1 MQKAISHLLCV
12 AALAAIPAYAELNEE
27 ETPIRPPHKAARMTA
42 EVAQRELEQHGIIP
56 DSTQRRDFFDLR
68 QNYDTHMRTA
78 ISNHD
83 VEDIM
88 LLIMMSNIN

>member
-1 MQKAISHLLCV
+1 MKLPAFSFLCV
-12 AALAAIPAYAELNEE
+12 AVLAAMPAYAELDEEE

-68 QNYDTHMRTA
+68 QDYDTHMKY
-78 ISNHD
+78 ISDNPEKWFYD
-83 VEDIM
+83 E
-88 LLIMMSNIN
+88 LYRE